1 MLWLRKFRISRSARC
16 VAVTLAHVV
25 AAVAATMASRTC
37 SVRAHMPPVRAG
49 YSLLVRASSK
59 PVLSWNATLTLKC
72 LPTSAGD
79 QGVGAAHRSADLGL
93 DRHVVD
99 PYPLVAVA
107 DAGEPVGIG
116 DPRRH
121 GGQRIPDHGGRTGD
135 GGQARGRDVLRGRV
149 DRDSIHGASAL
160 P

>member
-1 MLWLRKFRISRSARC
+1 MRRRHVGARGGRRGCHDGVVHLFRAGAYAARPRR
-16 VAVTLAHVV
+16 VQLARPRLVEARIVLERDPDLEMLAHV
-25 AAVAATMASRTC
+25 
-37 SVRAHMPPVRAG
+37 G
-49 YSLLVRASSK
+49 
-59 PVLSWNATLTLKC
+59 
-72 LPTSAGD
+72 GD
-79 QGVGAAHRSADLGL
+79 QGVGAAHRAADVGL

-121 GGQRIPDHGGRTGD
+121 GGQRIPDHAGRAGD
-135 GGQARGRDVLRGRV
+135 GEQARGRDVLRGRV
-149 DRDSIHGASAL
+149 DRDSIHVASAV